1 MNTRQYHLAIF
12 IGFMTTSVFFDNLG
26 LYALPIGAHQVLIM
40 LVMYPL
46 GACWMHKE
54 GSKYHHQQ
62 FKQKLALLGFTP
74 VVIWFTFS
82 HLLYHGVTH
91 SLVAMAFAAFYV
103 APAIIISF
111 KVWFK
116 REKY

>member
-1 MNTRQYHLAIF
+1 MNTKQFQLAIF
-12 IGFMTTSVFFDNLG
+12 IGVITTIVFFDNLG
-26 LYALPIGAHQVLIM
+26 LYALPLGAHQVLIM

-46 GACWMHKE
+46 GVFWMHKD

-74 VVIWFTFS
+74 VIIWFTFS

-91 SLVAMAFAAFYV
+91 SIIAMVFAAFYV
-103 APAIIISF
+103 TPAIFISF
-111 KVWFK
+111 KVWF
-116 REKY
+116 RCEKD